1 MLLVIVLLL
10 NSALFVAIP
19 ASEFLVAMLS
29 ALATMKTMPA
39 AMGNP
44 CSDLIERLALLGIQH
59 FLQFCR
65 RIGDLRQFLR
75 ARSGKIGVLASQAGG
90 IGLDLLLHGRMF
102 GSGFQCFYKSLEG
115 ILLRCLDFQT
125 VGQTVGEMLES
136 FLAFLGPIL
145 FCFS

>member
-19 ASEFLVAMLS
+19 ASVFLVAMPS
-29 ALATMKTMPA
+29 ALA

-44 CSDLIERLALLGIQH
+44 GSDLIERLALLGIQH

-75 ARSGKIGVLASQAGG
+75 VRGGKIGVLAGQAGG
-90 IGLDLLLHGRMF
+90 IGLDFRLHGRMF